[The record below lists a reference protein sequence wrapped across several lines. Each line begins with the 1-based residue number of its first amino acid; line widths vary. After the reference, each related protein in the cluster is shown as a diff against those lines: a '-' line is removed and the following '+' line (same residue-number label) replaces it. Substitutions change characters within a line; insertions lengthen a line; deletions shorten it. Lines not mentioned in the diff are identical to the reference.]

1 MRDRKSIIETEI
13 YKTQEKVLRYG
24 QGKYT
29 KHQNKV
35 IVSFGLQSGALTC
48 AMFNKGP

>member
-1 MRDRKSIIETEI
+1 METEI

-29 KHQNKV
+29 EHQNKV
-35 IVSFGLQSGALTC
+35 IVSSGFQSGALTC
-48 AMFNKGP
+48 ALFNKGP